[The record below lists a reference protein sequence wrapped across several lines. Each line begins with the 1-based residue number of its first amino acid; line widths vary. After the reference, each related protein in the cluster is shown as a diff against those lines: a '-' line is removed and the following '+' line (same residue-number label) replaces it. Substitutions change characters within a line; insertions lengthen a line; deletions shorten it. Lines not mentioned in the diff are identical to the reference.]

1 MKDVIT
7 TILTDASVRDSSAVE
22 DSLQKQ
28 AVASPWVDAPVN

>member
-7 TILTDASVRDSSAVE
+7 NILTDATVRDSSAVE

-28 AVASPWVDAPVN
+28 AVAAPWANDEL